1 MVLYLAGL
9 ITYLI
14 LKQFGSLDSNQG
26 APANPTN
33 LDEPSRVSPRT
44 SVPVQDASTV
54 AATHPPAGQPR

>member
-14 LKQFGSLDSNQG
+14 LRQFGPLDLHQG

-33 LDEPSRVSPRT
+33 LDEPSKVSPRT
-44 SVPVQDASTV
+44 SVPAEDASTV
-54 AATHPPAGQPR
+54 AATHPPAGQSR